1 MNIMTEYLGYET
13 MGEAEMDKQSSIIFK
28 NIKAPL
34 DSKEKIN
41 DIFQKLRIM
50 DSLKDELKE
59 VNVKIQFI
67 LKDEI
72 NSCHFFTEKAEY
84 NDGRE
89 RICYVKFEYDKLLI
103 SEYKGSRTTPY
114 SSYYRILEGE
124 LHKAG
129 INDKQGIYLI
139 DLSNI
144 KAFQHCI
151 NIINTYIVGQN
162 LFMHKVSKVHDLRIG
177 DKKFYY
183 NIMYWS
189 KDNKEK
195 EGVKMSEMTNMIHI
209 LLEKV
214 TGGSNEAFK
223 ENRDEIL
230 EWFAQ
235 IDEIK
240 EFFHERSSYID
251 KVDNFHKILKS

>member
-13 MGEAEMDKQSSIIFK
+13 KDEAEMDKQSSIIFK

-34 DSKEKIN
+34 DSEEKIN
-41 DIFQKLRIM
+41 AIFQKLTMIE
-50 DSLKDELKE
+50 SLKDELKK

-67 LKDEI
+67 LKDDI
-72 NSCHFFTEKAEY
+72 NSCHFFAEGAEY

-89 RICYVKFEYDKLLI
+89 RICYVKFEYDKLSI

-124 LHKAG
+124 LHKVG
-129 INDKQGIYLI
+129 IIDKQGIYLI

-144 KAFQHCI
+144 KAFQNCI
-151 NIINTYIVGQN
+151 KIINTYIVEKK
-162 LFMHKVSKVHDLRIG
+162 LFMHKVGKVHDLRIG

-183 NIMYWS
+183 NTMYWS
-189 KDNKEK
+189 KDNKDK
-195 EGVKMSEMTNMIHI
+195 EVLKMSEMTNMDHI
-209 LLEKV
+209 LLTKV

-251 KVDNFHKILKS
+251 KVENFHKTLKS